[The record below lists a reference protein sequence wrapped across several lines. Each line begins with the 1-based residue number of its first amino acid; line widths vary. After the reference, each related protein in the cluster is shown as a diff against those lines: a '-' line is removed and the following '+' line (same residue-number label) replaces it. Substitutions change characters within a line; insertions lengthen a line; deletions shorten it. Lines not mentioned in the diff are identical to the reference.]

1 VMKCNLQ
8 RGRVLTDKVIS
19 RDIEMSRAADVLDA
33 DLKCRLCFALNLTHT
48 ALVHEAVFVYSPT
61 AQTLL
66 SALAVAT
73 ATDSGQEPAAQWR
86 FVSDQQETL
95 RFFSTAYST
104 SSSRIALRIARTKY
118 SLSTARRMVSLISVW
133 YPRRIRACG
142 RPSADMAAGI
152 RSQSIR
158 LLLPRTVEI
167 RVLWRGGSCIAEGI
181 VVT

>member
-1 VMKCNLQ
+1 MKCNLQ

-48 ALVHEAVFVYSPT
+48 ALVHEAVLVYSPT

-95 RFFSTAYST
+95 ETLAKSGG
-104 SSSRIALRIARTKY
+104 IALNLHDAEASSFHYLGFQREAIFGINA
-118 SLSTARRMVSLISVW
+118 
-133 YPRRIRACG
+133 G
-142 RPSADMAAGI
+142 RESPPPEQASAFFDK
-152 RSQSIR
+152 
-158 LLLPRTVEI
+158 
-167 RVLWRGGSCIAEGI
+167 
-181 VVT
+181 